1 VRKCQKDV
9 ENEPGL
15 VPYLE
20 AARADVQSIHLESE
34 GFWYSQK
41 RTEIALLHSLDPN
54 QPLRVVQEQP
64 FGIRSNGTWQPS
76 SAPWN
81 RSHVRISSL
90 AESGERQPM
99 KQIMVPLWKALARGL
114 LIVVPVYFAGLLLLK
129 GMSSV
134 AKLVRPLAQ
143 LLPDWVPADE
153 FLSLLLVL
161 AICVAI
167 GASVGTRIGRGVR
180 NWIEKNL
187 FERIPGY
194 GLIRSLTQQVAGQ
207 SMESTWKAAL
217 IEIEEA
223 LVPAFVIEELEDGR
237 YTVFVP
243 SIPTPFAGAV
253 YILDRQRVHP
263 VHVPFTDAVR
273 VVSRWGSGAKDLVAA
288 MDRGDNS
295 AERTPER

>member
-1 VRKCQKDV
+1 
-9 ENEPGL
+9 
-15 VPYLE
+15 
-20 AARADVQSIHLESE
+20 
-34 GFWYSQK
+34 
-41 RTEIALLHSLDPN
+41 
-54 QPLRVVQEQP
+54 
-64 FGIRSNGTWQPS
+64 
-76 SAPWN
+76 
-81 RSHVRISSL
+81 
-90 AESGERQPM
+90 M

-114 LIVVPVYFAGLLLLK
+114 LIVVPVYLAALLLLK

-143 LLPDWVPADE
+143 LLPDWIPADE

-180 NWIEKNL
+180 DWIEKNL

-194 GLIRSLTQQVAGQ
+194 VLLRNLAQQVAGQ
-207 SMESTWKAAL
+207 SLESTWKAAL
-217 IEIEEA
+217 IEIEDA
-223 LVPAFVIEELEDGR
+223 LVPGFIIEELEDGR

-273 VVSRWGSGAKDLVAA
+273 VVSKWGSGAKDLVAA

-295 AERTPER
+295 GERTPER